1 MSGLSISLQNVGVRF
16 DLGAAA
22 DGHTLKG
29 FLAGLKNRTPRKS
42 NVVEALKGIT
52 LEVKAGERV
61 GLIGHNG
68 AGKSTLL
75 KVMAGIYPPT
85 TGFARTAGHVC
96 PLFELATGFEYN
108 RSGWENIRIRA
119 MLLGM
124 RPAEIEAK
132 LPEIAEFSGL
142 GKFLDYPVRT
152 YSSGMFV
159 RLAFAV
165 STSVN
170 PEILL
175 LDEVMGA
182 GDLSF
187 TEKANLRMREF
198 MDQGK
203 ILVFSSH
210 SLELLTEYCNR
221 TVWMDHGKIIEDGPT
236 KRVVNAYK
244 DHALGRSSLLPA
256 AEPSDV
262 ALGTSV

>member
-1 MSGLSISLQNVGVRF
+1 MTTLGISLNQVGVRF
-16 DLGAAA
+16 DVSTAA

-29 FLAGLKNRTPRKS
+29 FLASLRNRASRPS
-42 NVVEALKGIT
+42 NVIEALKSVT
-52 LEVKAGERV
+52 LDIRAGERV

-85 TGFARTAGHVC
+85 SGTAKTVGHVC
-96 PLFELATGFEYN
+96 PLFEFATGFEYN

-124 RPAEIEAK
+124 SPDEIEDK

-142 GKFLDYPVRT
+142 GNFLDYPTRT

-182 GDLSF
+182 GDLAF
-187 TEKANLRMREF
+187 TEKANVRMREF
-198 MDQGK
+198 MAQGK

-210 SLELLTEYCNR
+210 SLDLLADYCNR
-221 TVWMDHGKIIEDGPT
+221 TVWLDHGPT
-236 KRVVNAYK
+236 AEVVARYK
-244 DHALGRSSLLPA
+244 SHALGHSPLVA
-256 AEPSDV
+256 AS
-262 ALGTSV
+262 

>member
-1 MSGLSISLQNVGVRF
+1 MSGLCISLSKVGVAF
-16 DLGAAA
+16 DVSTAA

-29 FLAGLKNRTPRKS
+29 FLAGFRHRHKRER
-42 NVVEALKGIT
+42 NVIEALKSVS
-52 LEVKAGERV
+52 LEIHAGERV

-85 TGFARTAGHVC
+85 TGCARTTGHVC
-96 PLFELATGFEYN
+96 PLFEFATGFEYN

-124 RPAEIEAK
+124 PPDEIEAK
-132 LPEIAEFSGL
+132 LDEIAAFSEL

-152 YSSGMFV
+152 YSTGMFV

-182 GDLSF
+182 GDLAF

-210 SLELLTEYCNR
+210 SLDLLADYCSR
-221 TVWMDHGKIIEDGPT
+221 TIWMDHGSVVEDGAT
-236 KRVVNAYK
+236 ATVVASYK
-244 DHALGRSSLLPA
+244 KHALGKASVDA
-256 AEPSDV
+256 ATAV
-262 ALGTSV
+262 ASATA

>member
-1 MSGLSISLQNVGVRF
+1 MTALSISLTNISVRF
-16 DLGAAA
+16 DIDAAA

-29 FLAGLKNRTPRKS
+29 FLAGLRNRAPRQA
-42 NVVEALKGIT
+42 NFVEALKNVN
-52 LEVKAGERV
+52 LEVRAGERV

-85 TGFARTAGHVC
+85 TGVAKTVGHVC
-96 PLFELATGFEYN
+96 PLFEFATGFEYN

-124 RPAEIEAK
+124 HPDEIEAK
-132 LPEIAEFSGL
+132 LPEIAEFSEL
-142 GKFLDYPVRT
+142 GRFLDYPVRT
-152 YSSGMFV
+152 YSTGMFV

-187 TEKANLRMREF
+187 TEKANVRMREF

-210 SLELLTEYCNR
+210 SLDLLTEYCNR
-221 TVWMDHGKIIEDGPT
+221 TVWMNRGRIIEDGPT
-236 KRVVNAYK
+236 PAVVNAYK
-244 DHALGRSSLLPA
+244 NHALGRSTMLPESA
-256 AEPSDV
+256 A
-262 ALGTSV
+262 T

>member
-1 MSGLSISLQNVGVRF
+1 MTTLGISLNQVGVRF
-16 DLGAAA
+16 DVSTAA

-29 FLAGLKNRTPRKS
+29 FLASLRNRASRPS
-42 NVVEALKGIT
+42 NVIEALKSVT
-52 LEVKAGERV
+52 LDIRAGERV

-85 TGFARTAGHVC
+85 SGIAKTVGHVC
-96 PLFELATGFEYN
+96 PLFEFATGFEYN

-124 RPAEIEAK
+124 SPDEIEEK

-142 GKFLDYPVRT
+142 GNFLDYPTRT

-182 GDLSF
+182 GDLAF
-187 TEKANLRMREF
+187 TEKANVRMREF
-198 MDQGK
+198 MAQGK

-210 SLELLTEYCNR
+210 SLDLLADYCNR
-221 TVWMDHGKIIEDGPT
+221 TVWLDHGIVIDDGPT
-236 KRVVNAYK
+236 PEVVARYK
-244 DHALGRSSLLPA
+244 SHALGHSTLTAVS
-256 AEPSDV
+256 
-262 ALGTSV
+262 

>member
-1 MSGLSISLQNVGVRF
+1 MTTLGISLDRVGVRF
-16 DLGAAA
+16 DVSTAA

-29 FLAGLKNRTPRKS
+29 FLAGLKQRGKREQ
-42 NVVEALKGIT
+42 NVIEALKSVS
-52 LEVKAGERV
+52 LEIRAGERV

-85 TGFARTAGHVC
+85 SGRARTNGHVC
-96 PLFELATGFEYN
+96 PLFEFATGFEYN

-124 RPAEIEAK
+124 RPDEIEDK
-132 LPEIAEFSGL
+132 LPEIAEFSEL

-152 YSSGMFV
+152 YSTGMFV

-170 PEILL
+170 PEVLL

-182 GDLSF
+182 GDLAF
-187 TEKANLRMREF
+187 TEKANVRMRQF

-210 SLELLTEYCNR
+210 SLDLLAEYCNR
-221 TVWMDHGKIIEDGPT
+221 TIWMDHGTVQEDGET
-236 KRVVNAYK
+236 AAVVASYK
-244 DHALGRSSLLPA
+244 KHALAR
-256 AEPSDV
+256 
-262 ALGTSV
+262 

>member
-1 MSGLSISLQNVGVRF
+1 MSALSISVKNAHVEF
-16 DLGAAA
+16 DIGTAA

-29 FLAGLKNRTPRKS
+29 FLAGLKRRGPRER
-42 NVVEALKGIT
+42 NVVKALNGVSLQVT
-52 LEVKAGERV
+52 AGERV

-75 KVMAGIYPPT
+75 KVMAGIYPPSQGSAHT
-85 TGFARTAGHVC
+85 VGHVC
-96 PLFELATGFEYN
+96 PLFEFATGFEYN

-124 RPAEIEAK
+124 PPEEIDAK
-132 LPEIAEFSGL
+132 LPEIAAFSEL

-152 YSSGMFV
+152 YSTGMFV

-182 GDLSF
+182 GDLAF
-187 TEKANLRMREF
+187 TEKANRRMREF

-210 SLELLTEYCNR
+210 SLDLLAEYCNR
-221 TVWMDHGKIIEDGPT
+221 TVWMDHGRVVEDGPT
-236 KRVVNAYK
+236 THVVQAYK
-244 DHALGRSSLLPA
+244 AHALGGASTTPG
-256 AEPSDV
+256 AEVSAV
-262 ALGTSV
+262 

>member
-1 MSGLSISLQNVGVRF
+1 MTTLGITLNQVGVRF
-16 DLGAAA
+16 DVSTAA

-29 FLAGLKNRTPRKS
+29 FLASLRNRASRPS
-42 NVVEALKGIT
+42 NVIEALKSVT
-52 LEVKAGERV
+52 LEIRAGERV

-85 TGFARTAGHVC
+85 SGTAKTVGHVC
-96 PLFELATGFEYN
+96 PLFEFATGFEYN

-124 RPAEIEAK
+124 SPDEIEEK

-142 GKFLDYPVRT
+142 GNFLDYPTRT

-182 GDLSF
+182 GDLAF
-187 TEKANLRMREF
+187 TEKANVRMREF
-198 MDQGK
+198 MAQGK

-210 SLELLTEYCNR
+210 SLDLLADYCNR
-221 TVWMDHGKIIEDGPT
+221 TIWLDHGIVVDDGPT
-236 KRVVNAYK
+236 AEVVAHYK
-244 DHALGRSSLLPA
+244 SHALGHSALPA
-256 AEPSDV
+256 AS
-262 ALGTSV
+262 

>member
-1 MSGLSISLQNVGVRF
+1 MSRLSISLDKVGVAF
-16 DLGAAA
+16 DVSTAA

-29 FLAGLKNRTPRKS
+29 FLAGFRHRHQRER
-42 NVVEALKGIT
+42 NVIEALKSVS
-52 LEVKAGERV
+52 LEIKSGERV

-85 TGFARTAGHVC
+85 TGRARTVGHVC
-96 PLFELATGFEYN
+96 PLFEFATGFEYN

-124 RPAEIEAK
+124 PPDEIEAK
-132 LPEIAEFSGL
+132 LPEIAEFSEL

-152 YSSGMFV
+152 YSTGMFV

-187 TEKANLRMREF
+187 TEKANKRMREF

-210 SLELLTEYCNR
+210 SLDLLADYCSR
-221 TVWMDHGKIIEDGPT
+221 TIWMDHGSVVEDGT
-236 KRVVNAYK
+236 TATVVARYK
-244 DHALGRSSLLPA
+244 KHALGKTDIA
-256 AEPSDV
+256 IA
-262 ALGTSV
+262 

>member
-1 MSGLSISLQNVGVRF
+1 MSALAIELRNVAVRF
-16 DLGAAA
+16 DIGTAS

-29 FLAGLKNRTPRKS
+29 FLAQLRNGGRRPVNRI
-42 NVVEALKGIT
+42 EALKDVSLSIA
-52 LEVKAGERV
+52 AGERV

-85 TGFARTAGHVC
+85 AGAARTSGHVC
-96 PLFELATGFEYN
+96 PLFEFATGFEYN
-108 RSGWENIRIRA
+108 RSGWENIRIRG

-124 RPAEIEAK
+124 TPDQIEMR
-132 LPEIAEFSGL
+132 LPEIAAFCEL
-142 GKFLDYPVRT
+142 GEFLDYPVRT
-152 YSSGMFV
+152 YSTGMFI

-165 STSVN
+165 STAVN

-182 GDLSF
+182 GDLAF
-187 TEKANLRMREF
+187 TEKANKRMREF

-210 SLELLTEYCNR
+210 NLDMLAEYCSR
-221 TVWMDHGKIIEDGPT
+221 TLWLDHGTLVADGPT
-236 KRVVNAYK
+236 SEVIARYK
-244 DHALGRSSLLPA
+244 ASVHGTA
-256 AEPSDV
+256 A
-262 ALGTSV
+262 T

>member
-1 MSGLSISLQNVGVRF
+1 MTTLGISLDRVGVRF
-16 DLGAAA
+16 DVSTAA

-29 FLAGLKNRTPRKS
+29 FLAGLKQSGKREQ
-42 NVVEALKGIT
+42 NVIEALKSVS
-52 LEVKAGERV
+52 LEIRAGERV

-85 TGFARTAGHVC
+85 SGRARTNGHVC
-96 PLFELATGFEYN
+96 PLFEFATGFEYN

-124 RPAEIEAK
+124 RPDEIEDK
-132 LPEIAEFSGL
+132 LPEIAEFSEL

-152 YSSGMFV
+152 YSTGMFV

-182 GDLSF
+182 GDLAF
-187 TEKANLRMREF
+187 TEKANVRMRQF

-210 SLELLTEYCNR
+210 SLDLLAEYCNR
-221 TVWMDHGKIIEDGPT
+221 TIWMDHGTVQEDGET
-236 KRVVNAYK
+236 AAVVASYK
-244 DHALGRSSLLPA
+244 KHALAR
-256 AEPSDV
+256 
-262 ALGTSV
+262 

>member
-1 MSGLSISLQNVGVRF
+1 MTTLGISLNQVGVRF
-16 DLGAAA
+16 DVSTAA

-29 FLAGLKNRTPRKS
+29 FLASLRHRAS
-42 NVVEALKGIT
+42 RQRNVIEALKSVT
-52 LEVKAGERV
+52 LDIHAGERV

-85 TGFARTAGHVC
+85 SGTAKTVGHVC
-96 PLFELATGFEYN
+96 PLFEFATGFEYN

-124 RPAEIEAK
+124 SPDEIEDK

-142 GKFLDYPVRT
+142 GNFLDYPTRT

-182 GDLSF
+182 GDLAF
-187 TEKANLRMREF
+187 TEKANVRMREF
-198 MDQGK
+198 MSQGK

-210 SLELLTEYCNR
+210 SLDLLADYCNR
-221 TVWMDHGKIIEDGPT
+221 TVWLDHGIVVDDGPT
-236 KRVVNAYK
+236 AEVVAHYK
-244 DHALGRSSLLPA
+244 SHALGRSTLPA
-256 AEPSDV
+256 AS
-262 ALGTSV
+262 

>member
-1 MSGLSISLQNVGVRF
+1 MTTLGITLNQVGVRF
-16 DLGAAA
+16 DVSTAA

-29 FLAGLKNRTPRKS
+29 FLASLRNRASRPS
-42 NVVEALKGIT
+42 NVIEALKSVT
-52 LEVKAGERV
+52 LEIRAGERV

-85 TGFARTAGHVC
+85 SGSAKTVGHVC
-96 PLFELATGFEYN
+96 PLFEFATGFEYN

-124 RPAEIEAK
+124 SPDEIEEK

-142 GKFLDYPVRT
+142 GNFLDYPTRT

-182 GDLSF
+182 GDLAF
-187 TEKANLRMREF
+187 TEKANVRMREF
-198 MDQGK
+198 MAQGK

-210 SLELLTEYCNR
+210 SLDLLADYCNR
-221 TVWMDHGKIIEDGPT
+221 TVWLDHGIVIDDGPT
-236 KRVVNAYK
+236 AEVVARYK
-244 DHALGRSSLLPA
+244 SHALGHTPLVA
-256 AEPSDV
+256 AR
-262 ALGTSV
+262 

>member
-1 MSGLSISLQNVGVRF
+1 MTAHSIRLKDVGVRF
-16 DLGAAA
+16 DIGTAA

-29 FLAGLKNRTPRKS
+29 FLAGLRNRKPRVS
-42 NVVEALKGIT
+42 NVVEALKGVSI
-52 LEVKAGERV
+52 EVNAGERV

-85 TGFARTAGHVC
+85 SGSARTIGRVC
-96 PLFELATGFEYN
+96 PLFEFATGFEYN

-124 RPAEIEAK
+124 RPEEIDAK
-132 LPEIAEFSGL
+132 LPEIADFSEL

-152 YSSGMFV
+152 YSTGMFV

-165 STSVN
+165 STSVD

-187 TEKANLRMREF
+187 TEKANVRMREF

-210 SLELLTEYCNR
+210 SLDLLGEYCNR
-221 TVWMDHGKIIEDGPT
+221 TIWMNQGRIVEDGPT
-236 KRVVNAYK
+236 KQVTAAYR
-244 DHALGRSSLLPA
+244 DHALGRSSFLPA
-256 AEPSDV
+256 AAPPAAV
-262 ALGTSV
+262 APPA

>member
-1 MSGLSISLQNVGVRF
+1 MKPLSITLKNIGVRF

-29 FLAGLKNRTPRKS
+29 FLAALKNRAPRQS
-42 NVVEALKGIT
+42 NVIEALKGVDLQIN
-52 LEVKAGERV
+52 AGERV

-85 TGFARTAGHVC
+85 TGVARTVGHVC
-96 PLFELATGFEYN
+96 PLFEFATGFEYN

-124 RPAEIEAK
+124 RPDEIEAK
-132 LPEIAEFSGL
+132 LPEIAEFSEL

-152 YSSGMFV
+152 YSTGMFV

-187 TEKANLRMREF
+187 TEKANVRMRGF

-210 SLELLTEYCNR
+210 SLDLLTEYCNR
-221 TVWMDHGKIIEDGPT
+221 TVWMDHGRVMEDGPT
-236 KRVVNAYK
+236 NTVVKAYK
-244 DHALGRSSLLPA
+244 DHALGRSSLLSA
-256 AEPSDV
+256 
-262 ALGTSV
+262 

>member
-1 MSGLSISLQNVGVRF
+1 MSSLSITLKDVGVRF
-16 DLGAAA
+16 DIGTAA

-29 FLAGLKNRTPRKS
+29 FLANLKNRAPRQT
-42 NVVEALKGIT
+42 NVVEALRGVS
-52 LEVKAGERV
+52 LEIRAGERV

-85 TGFARTAGHVC
+85 AGRARTIGHIC
-96 PLFELATGFEYN
+96 PLFEFATGFEYN

-124 RPAEIEAK
+124 QPDEIEAK
-132 LPEIAEFSGL
+132 LPEIADFSEL

-152 YSSGMFV
+152 YSTGMFV

-182 GDLSF
+182 GDLAF
-187 TEKANLRMREF
+187 TEKANVRMREF

-210 SLELLTEYCNR
+210 SLNLLAEYCNR
-221 TVWMDHGKIIEDGPT
+221 TVWMDHGRVLEDGPT
-236 KRVVNAYK
+236 NTVVNAYK
-244 DHALGRSSLLPA
+244 VHALGRSTMLPSNQTA
-256 AEPSDV
+256 DAV
-262 ALGTSV
+262 

>member
-1 MSGLSISLQNVGVRF
+1 MSAISIQLDNVGVRF
-16 DLGAAA
+16 DIGTAA

-29 FLAGLKNRTPRKS
+29 FIASLRNRETRPV
-42 NVVEALKGIT
+42 NVVEALRGVSLRIG
-52 LEVKAGERV
+52 AGERV

-85 TGFARTAGHVC
+85 TGRAHTVGHVC
-96 PLFELATGFEYN
+96 PLFEFATGFEYN

-124 RPAEIEAK
+124 TPREIEAK
-132 LPEIAEFSGL
+132 LPEIADFSEL

-182 GDLSF
+182 GDLAF
-187 TEKANLRMREF
+187 TEKANTRMREF
-198 MDQGK
+198 MAQGK

-210 SLELLTEYCNR
+210 SLDLLAEYCNR
-221 TVWMDHGKIIEDGPT
+221 TVWMDHGRIMADGPT
-236 KRVVNAYK
+236 DDVVRAYR
-244 DHALGRSSLLPA
+244 DHALGRTITAGP
-256 AEPSDV
+256 
-262 ALGTSV
+262 

>member
-1 MSGLSISLQNVGVRF
+1 MTTLGITLNQVGVRF
-16 DLGAAA
+16 DVSTAA

-29 FLAGLKNRTPRKS
+29 FLASLRSRAERPS
-42 NVVEALKGIT
+42 NVVEALKSVT
-52 LEVKAGERV
+52 LNIGAGERV

-85 TGFARTAGHVC
+85 SGTAKTVGHVC
-96 PLFELATGFEYN
+96 PLFEFATGFEYN

-124 RPAEIEAK
+124 SPAEIEEK

-142 GKFLDYPVRT
+142 GNFLDYPTRT
-152 YSSGMFV
+152 YSTGMFV

-187 TEKANLRMREF
+187 TDKANVRMREF
-198 MDQGK
+198 MAQGK

-210 SLELLTEYCNR
+210 SLDLLADYCSR
-221 TVWMDHGKIIEDGPT
+221 TVWLDHGVVIDDGPT
-236 KRVVNAYK
+236 AEVVARYK
-244 DHALGRSSLLPA
+244 SHALGHSSLGEA
-256 AEPSDV
+256 R
-262 ALGTSV
+262 

>member
-1 MSGLSISLQNVGVRF
+1 MSKISISLDQVGVRF
-16 DLGAAA
+16 DVSTAA

-29 FLAGLKNRTPRKS
+29 FLAGLKNRSARSS
-42 NVVEALKGIT
+42 NVIEALKSIT
-52 LEVKAGERV
+52 LEIHAGERV

-85 TGFARTAGHVC
+85 SGIAHTVGHVC
-96 PLFELATGFEYN
+96 PLFEFATGFEYN
-108 RSGWENIRIRA
+108 RSGWENIRIRG

-124 RPAEIEAK
+124 SPSEIEAR
-132 LPEIAEFSGL
+132 LPEIAEFSEL

-182 GDLSF
+182 GDLAF
-187 TEKANLRMREF
+187 TEKANVRMREF

-210 SLELLTEYCNR
+210 SLDLLAEYCNR
-221 TVWMDHGKIIEDGPT
+221 TIWMDHGRIMEDGPT
-236 KRVVNAYK
+236 AVVVASYK
-244 DHALGRSSLLPA
+244 NHALGRSVIA
-256 AEPSDV
+256 V
-262 ALGTSV
+262 GV

>member
-1 MSGLSISLQNVGVRF
+1 MSAVSEKLCIKLDNVGVRF
-16 DLGAAA
+16 DIGTAA

-29 FLAGLKNRTPRKS
+29 FLAGFRNRGARPS
-42 NVVEALKGIT
+42 NVVEALRGVS
-52 LEVKAGERV
+52 LEVNAGERV

-85 TGFARTAGHVC
+85 AGRAKTVGHVC
-96 PLFELATGFEYN
+96 PLFEFATGFEYN

-124 RPAEIEAK
+124 RPDEIERK
-132 LPEIAEFSGL
+132 LPEIADFSEL
-142 GKFLDYPVRT
+142 GKSLDYPVRT

-187 TEKANLRMREF
+187 TEKANGRMREF
-198 MDQGK
+198 MAQGK

-210 SLELLTEYCNR
+210 SLDLLAEYCNR
-221 TVWMDHGKIIEDGPT
+221 TVWMDHGRVMADGAT
-236 KRVVNAYK
+236 ADVVKAYR
-244 DHALGRSSLLPA
+244 DHALGRATMVVASPA
-256 AEPSDV
+256 A
-262 ALGTSV
+262 

>member
-1 MSGLSISLQNVGVRF
+1 MSGSLSISLKDARVRF
-16 DLGAAA
+16 NMGTAA

-29 FLAGLKNRTPRKS
+29 FLVSLKNPERRKT
-42 NVVEALKGIT
+42 NYIEALKGVT
-52 LEVKAGERV
+52 LDIRAGERV

-68 AGKSTLL
+68 AGKSTIL

-85 TGFARTAGHVC
+85 AGSAKTVGHVC
-96 PLFELATGFEYN
+96 PLFEFATGFEYN

-124 RPAEIEAK
+124 PPDEIEAR
-132 LPEIAEFSGL
+132 LPEIAEFSEL
-142 GKFLDYPVRT
+142 KEFLDYPVRT
-152 YSSGMFV
+152 YSSGMFI

-165 STSVN
+165 STAVN

-187 TEKANLRMREF
+187 TEKANKRMREF

-210 SLELLTEYCNR
+210 NLDMLGEYCSR
-221 TVWMDHGKIIEDGPT
+221 TLWLDHGTLKADGPT
-236 KRVVNAYK
+236 PDVVAAYK
-244 DHALGRSSLLPA
+244 KHVYG
-256 AEPSDV
+256 V
-262 ALGTSV
+262 

>member
-1 MSGLSISLQNVGVRF
+1 MTKLFISLKNVGVRF
-16 DLGAAA
+16 DIGVAA

-29 FLAGLKNRTPRKS
+29 FLAALRRGDTHES
-42 NVVEALKGIT
+42 NVIEAVKDVS
-52 LEVKAGERV
+52 LEIHAGERV

-85 TGFARTAGHVC
+85 TGSATTCGHVC
-96 PLFELATGFEYN
+96 PLFEFASGFEYN
-108 RSGWENIRIRA
+108 RSGWENIRIRC

-124 RPAEIEAK
+124 TPDEIEAK
-132 LPEIAEFSGL
+132 LPEIAAFSEL
-142 GKFLDYPVRT
+142 GQFLDYPVRT
-152 YSSGMFV
+152 FSTGMFI

-187 TEKANLRMREF
+187 TEKANKRMREF
-198 MDQGK
+198 MEQGK
-203 ILVFSSH
+203 ILVFSTH
-210 SLELLTEYCNR
+210 SMKLLGDYCSR
-221 TVWMDHGKIIEDGPT
+221 TIWLDHGVVKADGVT
-236 KRVVNAYK
+236 ADVVAAYEK
-244 DHALGRSSLLPA
+244 FVLGH
-256 AEPSDV
+256 
-262 ALGTSV
+262 

>member
-1 MSGLSISLQNVGVRF
+1 MSELSITLKDVGVQF
-16 DLGAAA
+16 DIGTAA

-29 FLAGLKNRTPRKS
+29 FLANLKNRTPRQA
-42 NVVEALKGIT
+42 NVVEALRGLS

-85 TGFARTAGHVC
+85 AGRARTIGHVC
-96 PLFELATGFEYN
+96 PLFEFATGFEYN

-124 RPAEIEAK
+124 QPDEIEAK
-132 LPEIAEFSGL
+132 LPEIASFSEL
-142 GKFLDYPVRT
+142 GRFLDYPVRT
-152 YSSGMFV
+152 YSTGMFV

-182 GDLSF
+182 GDLAF
-187 TEKANLRMREF
+187 TEKANVRMREF

-210 SLELLTEYCNR
+210 SLDLLGEYCNR
-221 TVWMDHGKIIEDGPT
+221 TVWMDHGRVIEDGPT
-236 KRVVNAYK
+236 NAVINAYK
-244 DHALGRSSLLPA
+244 HHALGRPTSLPPNKTANA
-256 AEPSDV
+256 A
-262 ALGTSV
+262 

>member
-1 MSGLSISLQNVGVRF
+1 MSPLGISLDKVGVRF
-16 DLGAAA
+16 DISTAT

-29 FLAGLKNRTPRKS
+29 FLASLRNRSQRQS
-42 NVVEALKGIT
+42 NVIEAVKSVS
-52 LEVKAGERV
+52 LEIRAGERV

-85 TGFARTAGHVC
+85 TGTAKTVGHVC
-96 PLFELATGFEYN
+96 PLFEFATGFEYN

-124 RPAEIEAK
+124 SAAEIEDK

-142 GKFLDYPVRT
+142 GNFLDYPVRT
-152 YSSGMFV
+152 YSTGMFV

-182 GDLSF
+182 GDLAF
-187 TEKANLRMREF
+187 TDKANQRMRQF

-210 SLELLTEYCNR
+210 SLDLLADYCSR
-221 TVWMDHGKIIEDGPT
+221 TIWLDHGVVIADGAT
-236 KRVVNAYK
+236 ADVVVQYKR
-244 DHALGRSSLLPA
+244 HALGQTSLPA
-256 AEPSDV
+256 AS
-262 ALGTSV
+262 SV

>member
-1 MSGLSISLQNVGVRF
+1 MNKTRISLNNVGVRF
-16 DLGAAA
+16 DVSTAA

-29 FLAGLKNRTPRKS
+29 FLAGLRHRTTRQS
-42 NVVEALKGIT
+42 NIIEALKDVT
-52 LEVKAGERV
+52 LDVRAGERV

-85 TGFARTAGHVC
+85 SGHAKTVGHVC
-96 PLFELATGFEYN
+96 PLFEFATGFEYN
-108 RSGWENIRIRA
+108 RSGWENIRIRG

-124 RPAEIEAK
+124 SPAEIEER
-132 LPEIAEFSGL
+132 LPEIAEFSEL

-182 GDLSF
+182 GDLAF
-187 TEKANLRMREF
+187 TEKANMRMREF

-210 SLELLTEYCNR
+210 SLDLLAEYCNR
-221 TVWMDHGKIIEDGPT
+221 TIWMDHGRVMEDGPT
-236 KRVVNAYK
+236 ATVVNSYK
-244 DHALGRSSLLPA
+244 NHALGRSVMPA
-256 AEPSDV
+256 A
-262 ALGTSV
+262 G

>member
-1 MSGLSISLQNVGVRF
+1 MTTLGISLNQVGVRF
-16 DLGAAA
+16 DVSTAA

-29 FLAGLKNRTPRKS
+29 FLASLRNRASRPS
-42 NVVEALKGIT
+42 NVIEALKSVT
-52 LEVKAGERV
+52 LDIRAGERV

-85 TGFARTAGHVC
+85 SGTAKTVGHVC
-96 PLFELATGFEYN
+96 PLFEFATGFEYN

-124 RPAEIEAK
+124 SPDEIEDK

-142 GKFLDYPVRT
+142 GNFLDYPTRT

-182 GDLSF
+182 GDLAF
-187 TEKANLRMREF
+187 TEKANVRMREF
-198 MDQGK
+198 MAQGK

-210 SLELLTEYCNR
+210 SLDLLADYCNR
-221 TVWMDHGKIIEDGPT
+221 TVWLDHGVVIDDGPT
-236 KRVVNAYK
+236 AEVVARYK
-244 DHALGRSSLLPA
+244 SHALGHSPLVA
-256 AEPSDV
+256 AS
-262 ALGTSV
+262 